1 MTRLLS
7 ICILMSVM
15 QTILK
20 PKPQSLLHQVLHDF
34 PALFAS
40 LKPGDV
46 VSGTVLHKG
55 SKLMLVDLGKNGT
68 GAVYGGELVH
78 AREMVR
84 GLQAGS
90 IVFGK
95 VISPDNEEGFVELS
109 IADAGKQKAWEEV
122 NELREKDEAFTI
134 RPSGF
139 NKGGLIADIAG
150 LKAFLPLSQLS
161 PEHYPKVQDGDKAK
175 IVQELQ
181 RLLKEDFSVKII
193 DVNSKSDKLII
204 SERAATEDSMKRFA
218 EQYSVGQ
225 IIEGVISGVASFG
238 AFIRFTDNPAVEGL
252 IHISELDYRLIENPK
267 EVVSIDE
274 QVTAKIIEIKDGK
287 IYLSLKALKADPWEK
302 TSELFKEGAEVRGRV
317 YAFHPFG
324 AIIDLG
330 GVQGQIHVTEFGG
343 VQEMKD
349 ALLRDKEYG
358 FIIQTVKLEERR
370 IYLKLK
376 K

>member
-1 MTRLLS
+1 M
-7 ICILMSVM
+7 
-15 QTILK
+15 
-20 PKPQSLLHQVLHDF
+20 
-34 PALFAS
+34 
-40 LKPGDV
+40 
-46 VSGTVLHKG
+46 
-55 SKLMLVDLGKNGT
+55 
-68 GAVYGGELVH
+68 
-78 AREMVR
+78 
-84 GLQAGS
+84 
-90 IVFGK
+90 
-95 VISPDNEEGFVELS
+95 ELS
-109 IADAGKQKAWEEV
+109 IADAGKQKALEEV